1 MEIIRH
7 YLSAVAGWVGINI
20 WPYSQQEILHDP
32 QAFDRFM
39 SELIGSST
47 CSLSR
52 LNLLGEDASKRFV
65 EQMHGYLGIDV
76 AYVKKLLGNTIYD
89 TMAASDGGID
99 VDEDGCVTALRVYNH
114 RMYILDSSERA
125 SLTFDIQA
133 LKFIPRLAEFDLRG
147 TGVTGDLHT
156 LDTPIYQLTHF
167 GTNINDNGVAEDT
180 YALE

>member
-76 AYVKKLLGNTIYD
+76 AYLKKLLGNTIYD

-99 VDEDGCVTALRVYNH
+99 VDEDGVIDNWGSSTEPCQWKLELNLFGSSALF
-114 RMYILDSSERA
+114 DA
-125 SLTFDIQA
+125 SFY
-133 LKFIPRLAEFDLRG
+133 
-147 TGVTGDLHT
+147 GVRK
-156 LDTPIYQLTHF
+156 
-167 GTNINDNGVAEDT
+167 E
-180 YALE
+180 